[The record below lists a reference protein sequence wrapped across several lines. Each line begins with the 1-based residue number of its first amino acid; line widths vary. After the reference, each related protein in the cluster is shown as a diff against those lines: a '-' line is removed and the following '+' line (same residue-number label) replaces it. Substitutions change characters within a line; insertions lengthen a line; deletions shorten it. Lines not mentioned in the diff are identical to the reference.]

1 MVGVII
7 VTEREGV
14 TPIQPSEV
22 GGSALRRASHC
33 DHGILRQGCSFA
45 LQYRYANIWRQSV
58 DLWHMCLQF
67 EDNSAASMD
76 KLTSMRAFTRVVQQ
90 GSFAAAARELRLS
103 RSAGSKYVIELEQE
117 LGAELLVR
125 TTRSASPTENGQ
137 AYYERCIAILA
148 DLEEADLAVARLQSE
163 PRGLLRVNAPM
174 SFGTLHLGRAVA
186 DFMERYPQLQIQL
199 VLADQQIDPVQE
211 GFDVTLRI
219 ADLPSSSLIAR
230 KIAPARR
237 VVCAAPSY
245 LARRGTPEHPNDL
258 REHDCLAYGYLATG
272 NQWKLSGPDGDHWI
286 HIPWTLCSNNGEV
299 LRDAVVK
306 GRGIALL
313 PTFIVGAD
321 LQEGSLRSILT
332 DYAAPEISIYA
343 IYPQTRHLSVKVR
356 VFIDFLI
363 ERFGGR
369 PYWDLVR

>member
-1 MVGVII
+1 
-7 VTEREGV
+7 
-14 TPIQPSEV
+14 
-22 GGSALRRASHC
+22 
-33 DHGILRQGCSFA
+33 
-45 LQYRYANIWRQSV
+45 
-58 DLWHMCLQF
+58 
-67 EDNSAASMD
+67 MD
-76 KLTSMRAFTRVVQQ
+76 KLTSIKAFTRVVQH

-103 RSAGSKYVIELEQE
+103 RSAVSKYVIELEQE
-117 LGAELLVR
+117 LGAQLLVR

-148 DLEEADLAVARLQSE
+148 DLDEADLAVARLQSE

-186 DFMERYPQLQIQL
+186 DFMERHPQLQIQL
-199 VLADQQIDPVQE
+199 VLSDQLIDPVQE

-230 KIAPARR
+230 KIAPALR

-245 LARRGTPEHPNDL
+245 LARRGVPQHPDDL
-258 REHDCLAYGYLATG
+258 RQHDCLDYGYLATG
-272 NQWKLSGPDGDHWI
+272 NQWKLTGADGDHWI
-286 HIPWTLCSNNGEV
+286 HIPWTLCTNNGEV
-299 LRDAVVK
+299 LRDAAVK

-343 IYPQTRHLSVKVR
+343 IYPQTRYLSVKVR

-363 ERFGGR
+363 ERFGGT
-369 PYWDLVR
+369 PYWDLVK

>member
-1 MVGVII
+1 
-7 VTEREGV
+7 
-14 TPIQPSEV
+14 
-22 GGSALRRASHC
+22 
-33 DHGILRQGCSFA
+33 
-45 LQYRYANIWRQSV
+45 
-58 DLWHMCLQF
+58 
-67 EDNSAASMD
+67 MD
-76 KLTSMRAFTRVVQQ
+76 KLTSMRAFTRVVQH

-103 RSAGSKYVIELEQE
+103 RSAVSKYVIELEQE
-117 LGAELLVR
+117 LGSQLLVR

-148 DLEEADLAVARLQSE
+148 DLEEADLAVTRLQSE

-186 DFMERYPQLQIQL
+186 DFMERHPQLQIQL
-199 VLADQQIDPVQE
+199 VLSDQQIDPVQE

-245 LARRGTPEHPNDL
+245 LARRGTPAHPDDL
-258 REHDCLAYGYLATG
+258 RRHDCLAYGYLATG
-272 NQWKLSGPDGDHWI
+272 NQWKLTGADGDHWI
-286 HIPWTLCSNNGEV
+286 HIPWTLCTNNGEV

-332 DYAAPEISIYA
+332 DYTAPEISVYA

-356 VFIDFLI
+356 LFIDFLL

-369 PYWDLVR
+369 PYWDLVK